1 MFTFLNLYSICPQ
14 PQWQG
19 GRPALFSLLVAGLL
33 WACSSGSS
41 ADLQHQQAANLSLA
55 KTLHKHLNQRDWNA
69 VSNLCADRVRYRGR
83 TTKFADVDEPRAQF
97 LTHYRATLQT
107 DQQGTFELRQLYP
120 AGEHHIIAEGIV
132 TTDSL
137 AAPMP
142 ACLIYTIED
151 DHITRLY
158 AY

>member
-1 MFTFLNLYSICPQ
+1 MFTLLNLCSIYPQ
-14 PQWQG
+14 SGLRG
-19 GRPALFSLLVAGLL
+19 GWPMLFSLLVAGLV
-33 WACSSGSS
+33 WSCSFGPS
-41 ADLQHQQAANLSLA
+41 ADLEHQQAANLRLA
-55 KTLHKHLNQRDWNA
+55 KTLHKHLNRRDWPA
-69 VSNLCADRVRYRGR
+69 VSNLCAERVRYRGR
-83 TTKFADVDEPRAQF
+83 TTHFADVEEPRAQF

-107 DQQGTFELRQLYP
+107 DQRGTFELRQLYP

-151 DHITRLY
+151 EHITRLY